1 MPTVTTATASLN
13 VDVRFVCS
21 SCGTPNIVSTT
32 LNTYGNSAQA
42 ANLKM
47 QGLLADFSSPDLTKR
62 YARANLQCRCM
73 ACKRKQPWT
82 GMKMDRVNIYLW
94 VLGLLGGTMAL
105 FTSADM
111 SLVRHLPLFFLMFA
125 VYMFPFAVLLAYKII
140 RVSVYKKK
148 LAALAP
154 QCLPVVTIRPKET
167 SQADIMAR
175 VQENMNWQ

>member
-1 MPTVTTATASLN
+1 MATVTTATASLN

-47 QGLLADFSSPDLTKR
+47 QSLLADFSSPDLTKR

-94 VLGLLGGTMAL
+94 VLGLLGGLMAL
-105 FTSADM
+105 VQSAEA
-111 SLVRHLPLFFLMFA
+111 SLLLYLPLFLII
-125 VYMFPFAVLLAYKII
+125 YMFPFAVLLVYKII

-148 LAALAP
+148 LASLAP

-175 VQENMNWQ
+175 VQENINRQ

>member
-32 LNTYGNSAQA
+32 LHTYGNSAQA
-42 ANLKM
+42 ANLRM
-47 QGLLADFSSPDLTKR
+47 QSLLAELSSPDLTKR

-94 VLGLLGGTMAL
+94 VLGVLGGVMAL
-105 FTSADM
+105 GQSAEAY
-111 SLVRHLPLFFLMFA
+111 LLLYLPLFLII
-125 VYMFPFAVLLAYKII
+125 YMFPFAVLLVYKII

-167 SQADIMAR
+167 SQSDIMAR
-175 VQENMNWQ
+175 VQENMNRK

>member
-1 MPTVTTATASLN
+1 MPTVTTATASLD

-32 LNTYGNSAQA
+32 LHTYANSAQA

-47 QGLLADFSSPDLTKR
+47 QSLLADFSSPDLTKR

-94 VLGLLGGTMAL
+94 VLGLLGGLMAL
-105 FTSADM
+105 FQSAEA
-111 SLVRHLPLFFLMFA
+111 SLLDLPLFF
-125 VYMFPFAVLLAYKII
+125 VIYMFPFAVLLAYKMI

-175 VQENMNWQ
+175 VQENMNRK

>member
-1 MPTVTTATASLN
+1 MPTVTTATASLD

-32 LNTYGNSAQA
+32 LHTYANSAQA

-47 QGLLADFSSPDLTKR
+47 QSLLADLSSPDLTKR

-94 VLGLLGGTMAL
+94 VLGLLGGLMAL
-105 FTSADM
+105 FKSAEA
-111 SLVRHLPLFFLMFA
+111 SLLDLPLFF
-125 VYMFPFAVLLAYKII
+125 VIHMFPFAVLLAYKII

-175 VQENMNWQ
+175 VQENMNRK

>member
-1 MPTVTTATASLN
+1 MPTVTTATASLD

-32 LNTYGNSAQA
+32 LHTYGNSAQA

-47 QGLLADFSSPDLTKR
+47 QSLLADFSSPDLTKR

-105 FTSADM
+105 VQSAEA
-111 SLVRHLPLFFLMFA
+111 SLLRYLPLLLVF
-125 VYMFPFAVLLAYKII
+125 YMFPFAVLLAYKII

-175 VQENMNWQ
+175 VQENINRQ

>member
-1 MPTVTTATASLN
+1 MPTVTTATASLD

-32 LNTYGNSAQA
+32 LHTYANSAQA

-47 QGLLADFSSPDLTKR
+47 QSLLADFSSPDLTKR

-94 VLGLLGGTMAL
+94 VLGLLGGLMAL
-105 FTSADM
+105 FKSAEA
-111 SLVRHLPLFFLMFA
+111 SLLDLPLFF
-125 VYMFPFAVLLAYKII
+125 VIYMFPFAVLLAYKII

-167 SQADIMAR
+167 SQSDIMAR
-175 VQENMNWQ
+175 VQENMNRK